1 MEVASLLQK
10 EFQTIQKS
18 QPLSQLVSR
27 LGDRKVVLIFDGEQF
42 AGVVE
47 GKFLLKSTLNTSET
61 KIADYVR
68 KIPTITPQT
77 DLRETARLMV
87 ESHTRLLP
95 VAEGGVIIGVV
106 RVLDLLHT
114 LSNQP
119 EAGHLPVTSC
129 KLVKASVQPSDSV
142 SVALSTMF
150 KNHVDRLP
158 VLSDGKVVGIITE
171 KDILRKWQL
180 SSQKGEFSLPRRAQT
195 RAFKTNIPSLKE
207 LPLSSFDTHVD
218 IRTVRSTETLGR
230 AIEQM
235 YQHNIN
241 NILVE
246 QNGSFVGLLAPLVI
260 LQKLLELSQ
269 EQTSAVTLMGVHETH
284 LQPQQIAYVQQVAT
298 QEAAK
303 LQREL
308 QNPVTV
314 KLHIKEYFHA
324 EGKKRHK
331 YAVTLQVNYPG
342 RTITGSQDD
351 WDIETAVRK
360 TFANALNEVTKKL
373 RKAKRA

>member
-1 MEVASLLQK
+1 
-10 EFQTIQKS
+10 
-18 QPLSQLVSR
+18 
-27 LGDRKVVLIFDGEQF
+27 
-42 AGVVE
+42 
-47 GKFLLKSTLNTSET
+47 
-61 KIADYVR
+61 
-68 KIPTITPQT
+68 
-77 DLRETARLMV
+77 
-87 ESHTRLLP
+87 

-129 KLVKASVQPSDSV
+129 KLVKASVQPSDSI
-142 SVALSTMF
+142 SIALSTMF

-158 VLSDGKVVGIITE
+158 VVSEGKVVGIITE
-171 KDILRKWQL
+171 KDILRKWHL
-180 SSQKGEFSLPRRAQT
+180 SSQKGEFSIPRRAQT
-195 RAFKTNIPSLKE
+195 RAFKADIPSLKD

-218 IRTVRSTETLGR
+218 IRTVRSTELLGR

-241 NILVE
+241 NILVVE
-246 QNGSFVGLLAPLVI
+246 DGSFVGLLAPLAI

-269 EQTSAVTLMGVHETH
+269 EQPLTVTVMGVHETH
-284 LQPQQIAYVQQVAT
+284 LQPAQISYLQQIAT

-308 QNPVTV
+308 RNPVTV
-314 KLHIKEYFHA
+314 KVHVKEYFHEKA
-324 EGKKRHK
+324 KKRHK

-360 TFANALNEVTKKL
+360 TFANALNEVTKKFG
-373 RKAKRA
+373 KVKKI